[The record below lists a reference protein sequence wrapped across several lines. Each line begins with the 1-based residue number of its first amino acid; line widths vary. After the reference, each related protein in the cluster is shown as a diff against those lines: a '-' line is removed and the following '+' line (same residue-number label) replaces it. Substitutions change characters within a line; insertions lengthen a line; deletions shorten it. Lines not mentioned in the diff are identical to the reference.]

1 MDEQAMASALNGQ
14 PIANV
19 EGVLQHAL
27 NVAIHRT
34 GANTGAVVLEAH
46 DFQQAL
52 QTVIGHA

>member
-1 MDEQAMASALNGQ
+1 MASALLGQ

-34 GANTGAVVLEAH
+34 GDNTGAVVLEAH

-52 QTVIGHA
+52 QTVIGRA